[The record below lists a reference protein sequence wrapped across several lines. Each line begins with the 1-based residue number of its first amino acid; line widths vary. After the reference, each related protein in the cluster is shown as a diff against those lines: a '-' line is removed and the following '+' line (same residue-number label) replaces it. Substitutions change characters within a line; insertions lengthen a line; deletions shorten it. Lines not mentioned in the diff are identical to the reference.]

1 MFSQQANQQPLTPVE
16 SGPIVRRG
24 LRSPAGTHFALTGLT
39 RGMADSRPNKT
50 PKRHTFA
57 CAVTIA
63 LTVLA
68 AACGDGGGDGIN
80 TSGALPSPAVERDGP
95 LLYEGDDFY
104 APPEPLPR
112 GDPGEVIWIEPIEA
126 PVGMLAWKVLY
137 HSQSIDGS
145 DVAVSGFVVAPDDD
159 PPEDG
164 WPVIAVGHGTT
175 GLADACAPS
184 RDPNLLEN
192 VLSRIP
198 DLFGFPY
205 VVTATDYEDLGTP
218 GHHPWM
224 VGESEARS
232 ILASVKAARAIEAAH
247 AGNRFVV
254 WGQSQGG
261 HAALFAGRLARD
273 WTPELELVGIA
284 AVAPPSQFGV
294 MSDTLSGSY
303 FRGYLPMLI
312 ESYAETYLEAE
323 AEAALTTA
331 ALERIA
337 VLDESCAD
345 EIMNTYASLDAI
357 VVDPSL
363 WNNEPWRSLVE
374 LNEPGRGEVEVP
386 VLIIHGGDDE
396 QVPVETSAAL
406 FKDLCAHG
414 TSVQRIVY
422 PGQSHSGAIFA
433 SARDLSQ
440 WIRDRFAGVP
450 SIDDCER

>member
-1 MFSQQANQQPLTPVE
+1 MTSTHRRSRCHGE
-16 SGPIVRRG
+16 S
-24 LRSPAGTHFALTGLT
+24 
-39 RGMADSRPNKT
+39 
-50 PKRHTFA
+50 
-57 CAVTIA
+57 
-63 LTVLA
+63 
-68 AACGDGGGDGIN
+68 
-80 TSGALPSPAVERDGP
+80 
-95 LLYEGDDFY
+95 
-104 APPEPLPR
+104 
-112 GDPGEVIWIEPIEA
+112 PGEVIWIEPIEA
-126 PVGMLAWKVLY
+126 PARMLAWKVLY

-145 DVAVSGFVVAPDDD
+145 DIAVSGFVVAPDDD

-175 GLADACAPS
+175 GLADVCAPS

-198 DLFGFPY
+198 ELFGFPY
-205 VVTATDYEDLGTP
+205 VVTATDYEGLGTP
-218 GHHPWM
+218 GHHPYI

-232 ILASVKAARAIEAAH
+232 VLDSVKAARAIEAAH
-247 AGNRFVV
+247 ASNRFVV

-273 WTPELELVGIA
+273 WTPELDLIGIA

-303 FRGYLPMLI
+303 FRGYLPMVI
-312 ESYAETYLEAE
+312 ESYAETYPEAE
-323 AEAALTTA
+323 AEAALTAA

-357 VVDPSL
+357 VVDQSL
-363 WNNEPWRSLVE
+363 WDNEPWRSLVE
-374 LNEPGRGEVEVP
+374 LNEPGRGEVEAP

-406 FKDLCAHG
+406 FEGLVCSWRERAAHRISWAVPQRSHLRFSPRSVPVDTRSVRGGAVDQRVRKVALCSTGDSQAP
-414 TSVQRIVY
+414 R
-422 PGQSHSGAIFA
+422 
-433 SARDLSQ
+433 RDLQ
-440 WIRDRFAGVP
+440 P
-450 SIDDCER
+450 SHTCPSMLLSGGDKGLKPLEAKGQDGTK

>member
-1 MFSQQANQQPLTPVE
+1 M
-16 SGPIVRRG
+16 
-24 LRSPAGTHFALTGLT
+24 
-39 RGMADSRPNKT
+39 DSRPNRT
-50 PKRHTFA
+50 PCCHTFA
-57 CAVTIA
+57 CAVTV
-63 LTVLA
+63 VLAVMA
-68 AACGDGGGDGIN
+68 AACSNGRNDGPDTG
-80 TSGALPSPAVERDGP
+80 GALPSPTAEPTGP
-95 LLYEGDDFY
+95 VLFSGDDFY

-112 GDPGEVIWIEPIEA
+112 GEPGDVIWIEPIKA
-126 PVGMLAWKVLY
+126 PAGMLAWRVLY
-137 HSQSIDGS
+137 HSQSMDGS
-145 DVAVSGFVVAPDDD
+145 DIAVSGFVVAPDDE

-175 GLADACAPS
+175 GLADVCAPS
-184 RDPNLLEN
+184 RDPNLSEN
-192 VLSRIP
+192 VMSRIP
-198 DLFGFPY
+198 ELFGSPY
-205 VVTATDYEDLGTP
+205 VVTATDYEGLGTP
-218 GHHPWM
+218 GDHPWM

-232 ILASVKAARAIEAAH
+232 ILASVKAVQAIEATH

-261 HAALFAGRLARD
+261 QAALFAGRIARD
-273 WTPELELVGIA
+273 WMPELELVAIA

-294 MSDTLSGSY
+294 MSDMLSGSY

-312 ESYAETYLEAE
+312 ESYSDTYPQAE
-323 AEAALTTA
+323 AQAALTTA

-357 VVDPSL
+357 VVDPSM
-363 WNNEPWRSLVE
+363 WRNEPWRSLVE
-374 LNEPGRGEVEVP
+374 LNEPGRGKVDVP

-406 FKDLCAHG
+406 FEELCARG

-433 SARDLSQ
+433 STSALSQ

-450 SIDDCER
+450 SINDCER